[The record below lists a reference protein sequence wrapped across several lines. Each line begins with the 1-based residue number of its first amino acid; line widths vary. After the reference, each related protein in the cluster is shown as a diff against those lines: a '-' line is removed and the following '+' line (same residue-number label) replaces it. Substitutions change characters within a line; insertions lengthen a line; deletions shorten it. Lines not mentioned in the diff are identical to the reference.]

1 VVPGDAQTLEQ
12 EVFSS
17 FFGKSEAIQAVLGQV
32 KKVSTTDFTV
42 ILEGETGTGKEVM
55 AQTIHRLSKRH
66 KEAFVA
72 LDCGAI
78 PEALTESELFG
89 YEKGAFTGAD
99 RCKPGHF
106 EMAHKGTLFL
116 DEVNNLSLGVQAKLL
131 RAIENQ
137 KVLRLGASQASEANA
152 RIIVATVEPLAQIIK
167 AGSFRRDLYHR
178 LNEFVIKLPPLR
190 QRREDIIHLAEIFIE
205 QTNAELDK
213 QIQGLST
220 ETMAELLAY
229 SWPGNVR
236 ELRNWI
242 RRAVLLAENMI
253 EPWHLFPFSLSGA
266 GGSTRNSSH
275 LDESGEE
282 LSLSKTV
289 RIATEQLERRI
300 IARVLNSTN
309 GNKMKASRILKVDY
323 KTLYR
328 KLKKY
333 GL

>member
-1 VVPGDAQTLEQ
+1 MVPNGVEILED

-17 FFGKSEAIQAVLGQV
+17 FFGKSRAIQAVLRQV
-32 KKVSTTDFTV
+32 KKVAATDFTV

-55 AQTIHRLSKRH
+55 AQILHRLSKRN
-66 KEAFVA
+66 KGAFVA

-89 YEKGAFTGAD
+89 YERGAFTGAD
-99 RCKPGHF
+99 HSKPGHF

-131 RAIENQ
+131 RAIESH
-137 KVLRLGASQASEANA
+137 KVLRLGASQASKANA
-152 RIIVATVEPLAQIIK
+152 RLIVATDQPLSQVVK
-167 AGSFRRDLYHR
+167 AGGFRRDLYHR
-178 LNEFVIKLPPLR
+178 LDEFVIRLPPLH

-205 QTNAELDK
+205 QTNAELGK
-213 QIQGLST
+213 EVQGLST
-220 ETMAELLAY
+220 EAMAELMVY
-229 SWPGNVR
+229 SWPGNIR
-236 ELRNWI
+236 ELRNWV
-242 RRAVLLAENMI
+242 RRAVLLAEDMI
-253 EPWHLFPFSLSGA
+253 EPWHFFPFSRTYASGT
-266 GGSTRNSSH
+266 TRNPSH
-275 LDESGEE
+275 LDESGNE
-282 LSLSKTV
+282 LSLSETV

-300 IARVLNSTN
+300 IARVLTSTK
-309 GNKMKASRILKVDY
+309 GNKMKASRVLKVDY